1 MLSYEYKEKGAE
13 NMPTSEKE
21 IIEAIRRNECITKE
35 AVLRKLSKKIKKYM
49 SEAEENPKY
58 PKTYYALMVMF
69 LAAFEEKIQ
78 NSVLFDNLP
87 DYWVYELEYQY
98 DEFSL
103 NIEHY
108 KEYKL
113 EEDGGFRTGKLDA
126 VYKLISLRPDSFSVE
141 QYAKFYEVE
150 QGTVRQWIR
159 RGKIRTAYKEG
170 SEWKIPQL
178 SPPPSRGYEGA
189 QYKWL
194 NGIDNLPEEYAF
206 LADYVIATFYQDM
219 KDKTKYHVLFVSKE
233 TFISDH
239 PEDVSK
245 TKNKELLLSAPER
258 EKLELFMIA
267 HPQIKYCG
275 LVI

>member
-113 EEDGGFRTGKLDA
+113 EEDGGFRSGKLDA

-159 RGKIRTAYKEG
+159 RGKIRDQRGRQGTCCCRPSAVRNTYPYG
-170 SEWKIPQL
+170 SQRHVRKGVP
-178 SPPPSRGYEGA
+178 
-189 QYKWL
+189 
-194 NGIDNLPEEYAF
+194 F
-206 LADYVIATFYQDM
+206 LRTVFFTG
-219 KDKTKYHVLFVSKE
+219 
-233 TFISDH
+233 
-239 PEDVSK
+239 
-245 TKNKELLLSAPER
+245 N
-258 EKLELFMIA
+258 MI
-267 HPQIKYCG
+267 
-275 LVI
+275 